1 MEERKK
7 RILIKVVF
15 GMSAINIMF
24 HELIGLRITVVKSS
38 EDTLNG
44 LSGEVVDE
52 TQYTLKVKTNN
63 GLKIIPKSI
72 VTIRIELIDGTF
84 TMVDGRNISY
94 RPEDRIARLRRK
106 H

>member
-1 MEERKK
+1 
-7 RILIKVVF
+7 
-15 GMSAINIMF
+15 MSVINIMF

-44 LSGEVVDE
+44 LSGEVVYE
-52 TQYTLKVKTNN
+52 TKNTLRVKTKN

-72 VTIRIELIDGTF
+72 VTVRIELVDGTF
-84 TMVDGRNISY
+84 VTVDGRKIAY

>member
-1 MEERKK
+1 
-7 RILIKVVF
+7 
-15 GMSAINIMF
+15 MSVINIMF

-52 TQYTLKVKTNN
+52 TKNTLRVKTKN

-72 VTIRIELIDGTF
+72 VTIRIELVDGTF
-84 TMVDGRNISY
+84 VTVDGRNISY
-94 RPEDRIARLRRK
+94 RPEDRIARSRRK
-106 H
+106 N

>member
-1 MEERKK
+1 
-7 RILIKVVF
+7 
-15 GMSAINIMF
+15 MSAINIMF
-24 HELIGLRITVVKSS
+24 HELIGLRIVVVKSS

-72 VTIRIELIDGTF
+72 VTIRIELVDGTF
-84 TMVDGRNISY
+84 ATVDGRKILY

>member
-1 MEERKK
+1 
-7 RILIKVVF
+7 
-15 GMSAINIMF
+15 MSVINIMF

-52 TQYTLKVKTNN
+52 TKNTLRVKTKN

-72 VTIRIELIDGTF
+72 VTIRIELADGTF
-84 TMVDGRNISY
+84 ALIDGRKISY

>member
-1 MEERKK
+1 M
-7 RILIKVVF
+7 VF
-15 GMSAINIMF
+15 GMSALNIMF
-24 HELIGLRITVVKSS
+24 HELIGLRIMVVKSS

-52 TQYTLKVKTNN
+52 TQHTLKVKTNK

-72 VTIRIELIDGTF
+72 VTISVELTNGTF
-84 TMVDGRNISY
+84 ATVDGKKISF
-94 RPEDRIARLRRK
+94 RPEDRIGRMRRK

>member
-1 MEERKK
+1 
-7 RILIKVVF
+7 
-15 GMSAINIMF
+15 MSTMNIMF
-24 HELIGLRITVVKSS
+24 HELIGLRISVVKSS
-38 EDTLNG
+38 EYSLIG

>member
-1 MEERKK
+1 
-7 RILIKVVF
+7 
-15 GMSAINIMF
+15 MF
-24 HELIGLRITVVKSS
+24 HELIGLRIVVVKSS
-38 EDTLNG
+38 VDTLNG

-72 VTIRIELIDGTF
+72 VTIRIELVDGTF
-84 TMVDGRNISY
+84 ATVDGRKILY
-94 RPEDRIARLRRK
+94 RPEDRITRLRRK

>member
-1 MEERKK
+1 M
-7 RILIKVVF
+7 VF
-15 GMSAINIMF
+15 GMSALNIMF

-52 TQYTLKVKTNN
+52 TQYTLKVKTNK

-72 VTIRIELIDGTF
+72 VTISIELTNGKFIT
-84 TMVDGRNISY
+84 VDGKRISD
-94 RPEDRIARLRRK
+94 RPEDRIGKMRRK

>member
-1 MEERKK
+1 MKK
-7 RILIKVVF
+7 RIQIKVF
-15 GMSAINIMF
+15 FRMSAINIMF
-24 HELIGLRITVVKSS
+24 HELIGLRIVVVKSS
-38 EDTLNG
+38 VDTLNG

-72 VTIRIELIDGTF
+72 VTISIELTNGKFIT
-84 TMVDGRNISY
+84 VDGKRISD
-94 RPEDRIARLRRK
+94 RPEDRIGKMRRK

>member
-1 MEERKK
+1 LR
-7 RILIKVVF
+7 
-15 GMSAINIMF
+15 MSTVNIMF

-38 EDTLNG
+38 EDTLNR

-52 TQYTLKVKTNN
+52 TKYTLKVKTNK

-72 VTIRIELIDGTF
+72 VTISIKLTNGTF
-84 TMVDGRNISY
+84 ITVDGKKISG
-94 RPEDRIARLRRK
+94 RPEDRIAKMRRK